1 MLQSSSEY
9 TSLKCS
15 PQEGPWPTFADI
27 LRRLHQERI
36 YLHPHQL
43 AEFMVR
49 HGLPVDLCYV
59 PAHLQQKAKQINEN
73 YQGDMARE
81 AVGEEPPTLFPFE

>member
-1 MLQSSSEY
+1 MLQRSSEN

-15 PQEGPWPTFADI
+15 PPKGSWPTFADI

-43 AEFMVR
+43 AEFMLR

-59 PAHLQQKAKQINEN
+59 PAHLQHKAKQINDN

-81 AVGEEPPTLFPFE
+81 AVVGELPTLFPFE